1 MDVKTK
7 TRINIFLIHICEP
20 KKKKSFADPISL
32 HRMISLKV
40 PFSLT
45 WLVNLEGWPA

>member
-20 KKKKSFADPISL
+20 KKKNPL
-32 HRMISLKV
+32 PT
-40 PFSLT
+40 PFHSI
-45 WLVNLEGWPA
+45 V